1 MVKTRED
8 KERIERE
15 LLAPYALK
23 SEDSVGRRHAE
34 ADDPFRTAFE
44 RDRDRVVHSS
54 AFRRLEYKTQVFV
67 NHEGD
72 YYRTRL
78 THTMEVAQIS
88 RSVASTLGLNETFV
102 EALSL
107 AHDLGH
113 TPFGHAGG
121 EALHEMMR
129 DHGGFEHNLH
139 GVRVVDHLERRY
151 PGFPGLNL
159 TAELREAIVKH
170 PVPRERHPVAE
181 AHPDW
186 RPLLETQ
193 VVDVCDRIAYNN
205 HDLDDGV
212 TSGLIDFT
220 DLRSH
225 VSIVA
230 DAHAAITARL
240 GDDADPRLELLETV
254 NRLIKLSIADLVE
267 SSEARLVAAG
277 VSSSAEARTYESTL
291 IGFSDAMAARQREL
305 HEYLFKR
312 MYRHPRVVRMAEKAK
327 RFVREIFREYVRHP
341 GQLEA
346 RRAARLETDGVEQVV
361 CDYIAS
367 LTDREAQDEYKKLF
381 HPFERI

>member
-1 MVKTRED
+1 MLKTREE
-8 KERIERE
+8 KERLEEQI
-15 LLAPYALK
+15 LAPYGLR
-23 SEDSVGRRHAE
+23 SRDSIGRQHVE
-34 ADDPFRTAFE
+34 PDDPFRTAFE
-44 RDRDRVVHSS
+44 RDRDRVIHCG

-78 THTMEVAQIS
+78 THTMEVAQIA
-88 RSVASTLGLNETFV
+88 RSVASALGLNETFV

-129 DHGGFEHNLH
+129 DQGGFEHNLH
-139 GVRVVDHLERRY
+139 GVRIVDHLERRY

-170 PVPRERHPVAE
+170 PVPPDRHPVRE
-181 AHPDW
+181 ARPDL

-205 HDLDDGV
+205 HDIDDGV
-212 TSGLIDFT
+212 TSGLIDLE
-220 DLRSH
+220 DLRRN
-225 VSIVA
+225 VA
-230 DAHAAITARL
+230 LVAEAHGFVCESRPVET
-240 GDDADPRLELLETV
+240 GDSLLLFETV
-254 NRLIKLSIADLVE
+254 NRMIKMSIADLIE
-267 SSEARLVAAG
+267 TSNSRLEAAG
-277 VSSSAEARTYESTL
+277 IASSAEARTCPEAL
-291 IGFSDAMAARQREL
+291 IGFSPEMAARQREL
-305 HEYLFKR
+305 HECLFQT

-341 GQLEA
+341 GQLE
-346 RRAARLETDGVEQVV
+346 RVDGQRIEDEGVEQVV
-361 CDYIAS
+361 CDHIAR